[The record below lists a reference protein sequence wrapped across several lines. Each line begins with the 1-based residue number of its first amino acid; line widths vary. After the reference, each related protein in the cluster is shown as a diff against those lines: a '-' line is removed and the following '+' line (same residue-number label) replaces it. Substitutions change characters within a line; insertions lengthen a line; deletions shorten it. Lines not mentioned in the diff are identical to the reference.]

1 MVQSALGG
9 VKSAAA
15 SMMSR
20 LFGGA
25 GETDEKKEEK
35 VGSTPL
41 DPEAELKKAEEFKNQ
56 GNEHF
61 KSK

>member
-25 GETDEKKEEK
+25 GETTDEKKEEK
-35 VGSTPL
+35 VESTPL
-41 DPEAELKKAEEFKNQ
+41 DPEAELKKAEEFKN
-56 GNEHF
+56 
-61 KSK
+61 